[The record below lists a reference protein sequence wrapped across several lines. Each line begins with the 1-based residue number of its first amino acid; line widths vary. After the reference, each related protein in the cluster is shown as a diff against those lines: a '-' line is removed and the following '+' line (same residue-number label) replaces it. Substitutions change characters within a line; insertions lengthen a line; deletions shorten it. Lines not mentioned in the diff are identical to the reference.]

1 MPKTEL
7 EKRQN
12 RCCFTGHRPEK
23 LLCSEIQVK
32 NMLAKE
38 ITTALRQGKHTFIS
52 GMARGSDI
60 YAAELVLEYRAQY
73 PDIHLICALP
83 HPDFEKH
90 WSSEWQQRYRKIL
103 MAADYVKVICPVF
116 SMSSYQLRNEWMV
129 NHSSLL
135 IAVYNGR
142 AGGTNTIIRIGRI
155 PDTARMIMT
164 IATSLLHAV
173 LREDCRTPV
182 PSYRRFEP
190 SAMVF
195 WPAGPMDR
203 RTSKNTIGWL
213 PALWHQSISGK
224 MLSKSGTACMQS

>member
-1 MPKTEL
+1 MIPKPSHIIDKVVTVGFVDL
-7 EKRQN
+7 LKM
-12 RCCFTGHRPEK
+12 F
-23 LLCSEIQVK
+23 LMVLCSEIQVK

-142 AGGTNTIIRIGRI
+142 AGGTRNTIEY
-155 PDTARMIMT
+155 ANKC
-164 IATSLLHAV
+164 HV
-173 LREDCRTPV
+173 EV
-182 PSYRRFEP
+182 
-190 SAMVF
+190 
-195 WPAGPMDR
+195 
-203 RTSKNTIGWL
+203 
-213 PALWHQSISGK
+213 H
-224 MLSKSGTACMQS
+224 ML

>member
-103 MAADYVKVICPVF
+103 MAADYVTWTQSSPT
-116 SMSSYQLRNEWMV
+116 MS
-129 NHSSLL
+129 
-135 IAVYNGR
+135 
-142 AGGTNTIIRIGRI
+142 
-155 PDTARMIMT
+155 
-164 IATSLLHAV
+164 
-173 LREDCRTPV
+173 
-182 PSYRRFEP
+182 F
-190 SAMVF
+190 
-195 WPAGPMDR
+195 
-203 RTSKNTIGWL
+203 
-213 PALWHQSISGK
+213 
-224 MLSKSGTACMQS
+224 